1 MPVER
6 DVTSLQQKD
15 RKRQT
20 MVLIQLNGTQK
31 YVSEDWTDDML
42 WLSFSQSAFHQSQS
56 IS

>member
-1 MPVER
+1 MSSAER
-6 DVTSLQQKD
+6 DS
-15 RKRQT
+15 KRQT